1 MANIKRGELEFL
13 ISLCDKISSIS
24 GMSDDAHRL
33 QEIVNRLSAAE
44 EAKLR
49 RTWDA
54 ICEKRKVDPTY
65 GRSAKECDRIEN
77 KKKNSNIFNNPNNQ
91 FSQSGVIK
99 VVDDESNETTNFR
112 YDVCVD
118 DGSIRRFIVKHNRKT
133 VYMYPEF
140 MPEDKVVSTAVKWC
154 IKEFRLNEIDKFID
168 IERMK

>member
-77 KKKNSNIFNNPNNQ
+77 KKKNSNIFKLLTHLLIIWWI
-91 FSQSGVIK
+91 VIHLK
-99 VVDDESNETTNFR
+99 YQEKKQKI
-112 YDVCVD
+112 
-118 DGSIRRFIVKHNRKT
+118 GI
-133 VYMYPEF
+133 
-140 MPEDKVVSTAVKWC
+140 
-154 IKEFRLNEIDKFID
+154 
-168 IERMK
+168 